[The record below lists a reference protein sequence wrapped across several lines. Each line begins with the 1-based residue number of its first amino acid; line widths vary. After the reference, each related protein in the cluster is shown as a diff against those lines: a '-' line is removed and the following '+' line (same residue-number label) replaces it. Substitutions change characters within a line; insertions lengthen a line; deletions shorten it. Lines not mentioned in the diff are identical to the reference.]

1 MKDNKLIYDIGFHK
15 GEDTG
20 FYLSQGYNVI
30 AIEADPELYNKG
42 KTKFKKEINSGN
54 LVLLNLASKGGD
66 EVIPADINTTTFD
79 KILSKYGVP
88 YYLKIAIE
96 NNDHYC
102 IKALKDF
109 KLPIFISTESES
121 SDR

>member
-30 AIEADPELYNKG
+30 AIEANPELYNKG

-54 LVLLNLASKGGD
+54 LVLLNLGISSITGREQFWVCRNNPHWNSFHKNLASKGGD
-66 EVIPADINTTTFD
+66 AVIPVDINTTTFD
-79 KILSKYGVP
+79 KILSK
-88 YYLKIAIE
+88 
-96 NNDHYC
+96 
-102 IKALKDF
+102 
-109 KLPIFISTESES
+109 
-121 SDR
+121 